1 MLTSLDE
8 IDALIVKRQEE
19 SEMSI
24 VNHSLKRSPPE
35 IAKVSPKKQA
45 VTKESVDPHPPT
57 PIDTK
62 KDTVSLLL
70 LSIMSRVQWY
80 RHKRKQTTPIPG
92 LRIIKL
98 L

>member
-19 SEMSI
+19 SEMST
-24 VNHSLKRSPPE
+24 VNHSVKRSLPE

-45 VTKESVDPHPPT
+45 VTKESVDPHPLT

-62 KDTVSLLL
+62 KDTVILLPL
-70 LSIMSRVQWY
+70 LIISRV
-80 RHKRKQTTPIPG
+80 
-92 LRIIKL
+92 
-98 L
+98 